1 MANLI
6 KYLQKLFP
14 SGNQEP
20 RSQAQPDPAKMSRP
34 QLSPEESKAVTYLKK
49 LSLLKDTPDEVLARI
64 AGQVTQR
71 ELAKGD
77 VLVRQ
82 GEPSHSLFIIRKGWV
97 KIVAEGSGGEE
108 VVLNQCGP
116 GQVIG
121 EMSLLDQKP
130 RSNTMTAI
138 SPATVLEIKYE
149 AVMAALNLYPRLAL
163 SFLRDMSDRLRFA
176 NAYIEETIIWSQHIA
191 TGDYD
196 FVQKQVQETQS
207 TIVDVSLS
215 DQARASAFLSAFF
228 KMIEGI
234 RKREEKL
241 KQQVHQLTIQIDE
254 AKRQQ
259 AVEELTETEFFEQLQ
274 TAAQKIRAERRA
286 REGGREEDKPAD
298 EA

>member
-1 MANLI
+1 MANKLFE
-6 KYLQKLFP
+6 YLQNLFP
-14 SGNQEP
+14 FKNKADQPPPAPGEE
-20 RSQAQPDPAKMSRP
+20 RSS
-34 QLSPEESKAVTYLKK
+34 QLSAGEAKTIGYLKK
-49 LSLLKDTPDEVLARI
+49 LSLLKGTPDRVLAKI
-64 AGQVTQR
+64 AGHVSRR

-77 VLVRQ
+77 ILVRQ
-82 GEPSHSLFIIRKGWV
+82 GDPSQSLFLIRKGWV
-97 KIVAEGSGGEE
+97 KIVAEGKGGEE

-121 EMSLLDQKP
+121 EMSLLDHKP
-130 RSNTMTAI
+130 RSNTITAI

-149 AVMAALNLYPRLAL
+149 AVLEALHDYPLLAL

-176 NAYIEETIIWSQHIA
+176 NAYIEETIVWSQHIA
-191 TGDYD
+191 NGDYD

-228 KMIEGI
+228 KMVEGV

-254 AKRQQ
+254 AKRQK
-259 AVEELTETEFFEQLQ
+259 AVQELTETEFFEDLQ
-274 TAAQKIRAERRA
+274 EAARKLREERRA
-286 REGGREEDKPAD
+286 KEEGSQRDQAGEG
-298 EA
+298 